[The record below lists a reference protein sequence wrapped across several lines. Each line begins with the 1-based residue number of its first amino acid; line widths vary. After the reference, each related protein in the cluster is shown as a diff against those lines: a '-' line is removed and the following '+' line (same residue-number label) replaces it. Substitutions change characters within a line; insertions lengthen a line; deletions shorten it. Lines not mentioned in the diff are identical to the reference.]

1 MGKIPDVLDAALEYA
16 RNGIPVFPCD
26 PKTKKPLIAT
36 GFKAASTDE
45 QEIRRQWGRWPDA
58 MIGAPTGAK
67 SGMWAIDL
75 DKDASKNLDGIATL
89 RQLIAQYGALPK
101 TLMTI
106 TPRGGRHLIFSWAN
120 GVDIR
125 NSTGKIGPGIDVRG
139 SGGYVCLPPSQR
151 SDGAQYKW
159 DPDSGAVSVP
169 APDWLI
175 KLAGKPRKSAW
186 ARTALDNECQAVAN
200 AKPGT
205 RNSAL
210 NSAAFSLFQLV
221 AGGELDG
228 QEVRKRLFEAAE
240 ACGLVADDGAQAAQN
255 TIDSGARAGA
265 AQPRSAP
272 HPQQASPQ
280 ATQAA
285 APQAA
290 PISATPRSIKETLD
304 VFARWLILKDV
315 TSVYAM
321 LGAIAANLLPGDP
334 VWFGII
340 GPPSSAKTE
349 ILNSTSGLPYVR
361 QAATLT
367 AAGLLSGTPAKQRA
381 TSAGGGLLYEIGSF
395 GILVLKDFGSVLSM
409 RSDPKAELLAA
420 LREIYDGQWIRRLG
434 ADGGRVLSWN
444 GKLGLL
450 FASTNVIDA
459 HHGVI
464 GSMGDRFL
472 FSRLVPEDK
481 KQFSR
486 ALDHVGAIT
495 KQMRTE
501 LAEAV
506 AGLFAGRKAI
516 PQSISG
522 DEAEQINKIIR
533 LVVRLRGAVERD
545 RYSRVIEAIYGAEGT
560 ARIGLTLERLL
571 AGLDTLGVDRA
582 LAMEVIE
589 RVALDSVPPL
599 RRRAYECLC
608 QARDLIGNFQSL
620 STSEVAEVLDLP
632 TITMRRILEDLA
644 AYSLIRRTS
653 QGPGLTDLW
662 CAGSG
667 NCLLFVP

>member
-1 MGKIPDVLDAALEYA
+1 MSKIPEVLDAALEYA
-16 RNGIPVFPCD
+16 RSGIPVFPCD
-26 PKTKKPLIAT
+26 PKTKKPLVAN
-36 GFKAASTDE
+36 GFKAASRDE
-45 QEIRRQWGRWPDA
+45 QEIRKQWSRWPDA

-67 SGMWAIDL
+67 SGMWVTDV
-75 DKDASKNLDGIATL
+75 DKDTSKNFDGMATL
-89 RQLIAQYGALPK
+89 RQLIARHGELPK

-125 NSTGKIGPGIDVRG
+125 NSAGKIGPGIDVRG
-139 SGGYVCLPPSQR
+139 SGGYVCLPPSAR
-151 SDGAQYKW
+151 ADGTRYQW

-175 KLAGKPRKSAW
+175 KLAGKHKINAW
-186 ARTALDNECQAVAN
+186 ARAALDQECQTVAN
-200 AKPGT
+200 AKLGT
-205 RNSAL
+205 RNNTL

-221 AGGELDG
+221 AGGELDE
-228 QEVRKRLFEAAE
+228 QEVRRRLFEAAE
-240 ACGLVADDGAQAAQN
+240 ACGLVADDGAQAAWD
-255 TIDSGARAGA
+255 TIDSGARGGR
-265 AQPRSAP
+265 AQPRTRP
-272 HPQQASPQ
+272 HQQQQQAGAQ
-280 ATQAA
+280 A

-290 PISATPRSIKETLD
+290 PISAAPCSIKETLD

-334 VWFGII
+334 VWLGII

-381 TSAGGGLLYEIGSF
+381 TGAGGGLLYEIGSF
-395 GILVLKDFGSVLSM
+395 GVLVLKDFGSILSM

-434 ADGGRVLSWN
+434 ADGGRVLSWT

-472 FSRLVPEDK
+472 LSRLVPEDK
-481 KQFSR
+481 KQFNR
-486 ALDHVGAIT
+486 ALDHVGT
-495 KQMRTE
+495 VMKQMRTE

-506 AGLFAGRKAI
+506 AGLFAGRRAV
-516 PQSISG
+516 PQPISG